1 VINGIRIVSLTAIAL
16 AWTAY
21 ADAPKAPAV
30 ASKPV
35 KVTATEARSAVFQ
48 RKSAVHENGAD
59 GPTTDVSLLKS
70 RDGHFEAGLY
80 SAGASDQPIEAY
92 EEDEFMYFLEG
103 SVTLTSA
110 DGTVLEVHAG
120 EGVVV
125 PKGWKGRW
133 TTQGYKKYYATY
145 QSGPK
150 AK

>member
-1 VINGIRIVSLTAIAL
+1 MNKAIRILSLAAIAL
-16 AWTAY
+16 AFTAH
-21 ADAPKAPAV
+21 ADAPKNA
-30 ASKPV
+30 ASAAKPV
-35 KVTATEARSAVFQ
+35 KVTAAESRAAVFE
-48 RKSAVHENGAD
+48 RKSAVRENGPD
-59 GPTTDVSLLKS
+59 GPATDVSLLKS
-70 RDGHFEAGLY
+70 RDGRFEAGLY

-103 SVTLTSA
+103 GVTLTSA

-133 TTQGYKKYYATY
+133 TTKGYKKYYAIY